1 VSQVA
6 ADAAFRPRTRQ
17 RGRKAKVFRWIFF
30 GATALAV
37 VVLAVLLLDILR
49 TGGAHVSW
57 RFVNAFPSRFPE
69 RAGILVGL
77 LGSLWTL
84 AFTALFS
91 FPLGIATAIWL
102 EEYAPSGWLSRT
114 IQMNIANL
122 AAVPSV
128 VYGILGLAL
137 FVHWMSLGRSIL
149 AGSLTLTLLI
159 LPVIIISAQE
169 AIRAVPTSIRL
180 ASFALGATRWQTVS
194 RQVIPAAIPGILTGT
209 ILALSRA
216 IGETAPLIL
225 IGAAAYV
232 PFVPAGPM
240 DEFTVLP
247 IQIFIWISRPQP
259 EFHVVAAGGIIVL
272 LVVLL
277 SFNLVAILLR
287 NHYSKR

>member
-1 VSQVA
+1 MSRPDTGSDFQPRA
-6 ADAAFRPRTRQ
+6 AQ
-17 RGRKAKVFRWIFF
+17 RGRTAKIFRWIFF
-30 GATALAV
+30 GATTLAI
-37 VVLAVLLLDILR
+37 VVLAVLLLDVLR
-49 TGGAHVSW
+49 TGATHVSW
-57 RFVNAFPSRFPE
+57 RFIVSYPSRFPE
-69 RAGILVGL
+69 SAGILVGL

-84 AFTALFS
+84 GLTALLS

-122 AAVPSV
+122 ASVPSV

-137 FVHWMSLGRSIL
+137 FVQWMNLGRSIL

-159 LPVIIISAQE
+159 LPVIIISSQE
-169 AIRAVPTSIRL
+169 AIRSVPKSIRL
-180 ASFALGATRWQTVS
+180 AAFALGATRWQTVS
-194 RQVIPAAIPGILTGT
+194 RQVFPAAIPGILTGT

-216 IGETAPLIL
+216 VGETAPLIL

-232 PFVPAGPM
+232 PFAPVSPM

-247 IQIFIWISRPQP
+247 IQIFNWISRPQP
-259 EFHVVAAGGIIVL
+259 QFHQIAAAGIIVL
-272 LVVLL
+272 LIVLL
-277 SFNLVAILLR
+277 SFNLAAILLR